1 MNLDAIESLQ
11 QPVLETLGRVAAG
24 ELTLDQAKPVVAP
37 FSIYPQRDGLAMA
50 RVRVAGGEL
59 TTPELAF
66 LAGLTRRSGAA
77 FAHPT
82 TRQDIQ
88 LHGLAPDAAAAVI
101 RECTRHG
108 FPFRGGCGDTF
119 RNIAIS
125 PGSGFAPGS
134 RFDLA
139 PYAKF
144 LTAVIYGWENAFKLP
159 RKLKIGF
166 ASADDTALALRQDLG
181 FVEALDEAGRR
192 GFAVYGG
199 GGFGRQPSL
208 GAKLFAFLPAAA
220 AVIAAR
226 AMVELFYDHGNREQR
241 GEARVRFILK
251 KLGEEAFRE
260 LYMDYFRRLD
270 RRDYP
275 ALPRFR
281 KISPY
286 ASGPL
291 RRDPADRRLDADPA
305 YRAWRDLAVR
315 PTGIS
320 SRRVSVTLFI
330 PDGVLEAKDF
340 AAITKLL
347 KEFAIPAVRLT
358 PEQNFL
364 IPALDRS
371 VLPALFRALRALPL
385 DLTFRSLAGQ
395 LECCIGSTVCK
406 IGILDAPR
414 YGIAVAKA
422 IELELAKLP
431 PERRAGLRTKILGAV
446 HFSGCPNSCT
456 AHQAVRFGFHGCRK
470 MIDGVAT
477 DAFVLWRRDPADP
490 DALGAVTDETIPG
503 DRLPARVL
511 ELLAEAGFLR

>member
-1 MNLDAIESLQ
+1 MKLDAVVSLQ
-11 QPVLETLGRVAAG
+11 QPVLDTLGRVAAG
-24 ELTLDQAKPVVAP
+24 ELTLDQAKPVIAP

-59 TTPELAF
+59 TTDELAF
-66 LAGLTRRSGAA
+66 LAALTRRSRAA
-77 FAHPT
+77 FAHLT

-88 LHGLAPDAAAAVI
+88 LHGLAPDAAAELI
-101 RECTRHG
+101 RACTANG

-134 RFDLA
+134 LFDLA

-144 LTAVIYGWENAFKLP
+144 LTDVIYDWDDAFKLP

-166 ASADDTALALRQDLG
+166 ASATDAALARRQDLG
-181 FVEALDEAGRR
+181 FVEALDDAGRR

-199 GGFGRQPSL
+199 GGFGRNPLL
-208 GAKLFAFLPAAA
+208 GVPLFDFLPAAD
-220 AVIAAR
+220 AVLAAR

-251 KLGEEAFRE
+251 KLGETAFRE
-260 LYMDYFRRLD
+260 LFLDYFRRLD
-270 RRDYP
+270 RRHYP
-275 ALPRFR
+275 RPPRFP
-281 KISPY
+281 KNSPC
-286 ASGPL
+286 AAAPL
-291 RRDPADRRLDADPA
+291 RRYPAERKLEADPEFQ
-305 YRAWRDLAVR
+305 AWRQLAVR
-315 PTGIS
+315 PTRIS

-330 PDGVLEAKDF
+330 PNGVLKATDF
-340 AAITKLL
+340 AAVVKLL
-347 KEFAIPAVRLT
+347 NTFAVPAVRLT

-364 IPALDRS
+364 IPALDQS
-371 VLPALFRALRALPL
+371 ALPALFRALRALPP

-414 YGIAVAKA
+414 YGVAVAEA
-422 IELELAKLP
+422 IERELVKLP
-431 PERRAGLRTKILGAV
+431 PERRAGLRTKILEAV

-456 AHQAVRFGFHGCRK
+456 SHQAVRFGFHGCRK
-470 MIDGVAT
+470 VIDGAPS

-490 DALGAVTDETIPG
+490 DALGVMTEEVIPG
-503 DRLPARVL
+503 DRLPARVV
-511 ELLAEAGFLR
+511 ELLAEAGLLR